1 MCDLGMMACLFMATA
16 GVVLGRFFMMAGGMF
31 MVLSRFGVVFCA
43 LFAHRGLGVD
53 L

>member
-1 MCDLGMMACLFMATA
+1 M
-16 GVVLGRFFMMAGGMF
+16 VLGGFFVMAGRMF
-31 MVLSRFGVVFCA
+31 IVLSRFCVVFCA